1 MAPRSVPRSNPGS
14 APESVLGDRPPLSLV
29 ADEQALV
36 AAIRTGDL
44 SAFEALFRQHYR
56 ALYEVALGYVRDR
69 ADAEDVAHDV
79 LIAIWKGRATL
90 DIRSSLRAYLFT
102 AVQRRARKRAA
113 RPDFEAGLLA
123 RWHRD
128 PVAGPVRDIEN
139 AAERLERSE
148 VYDRISQ
155 AVAALPRRQR
165 EVFALRA
172 GAELRYA
179 EIADALG
186 TTVKNVEVQLRRAVR
201 ALRVALPDLK
211 R

>member
-1 MAPRSVPRSNPGS
+1 MAPRSASRSDPGS
-14 APESVLGDRPPLSLV
+14 ASEPVPDERPALALV

-36 AAIRTGDL
+36 AAIRRGEIA
-44 SAFEALFRQHYR
+44 AFEALFRRYYR
-56 ALYEVALGYVRDR
+56 PLYEAALGYAQNS

-79 LIAIWKGRATL
+79 LIAVWKGRATL
-90 DIRSSLRAYLFT
+90 DIRSSLHAYLFI

-128 PVAGPVRDIEN
+128 PVAGPAREVETAD
-139 AAERLERSE
+139 ERLERSE
-148 VYDRISQ
+148 MYDRIAD

-165 EVFALRA
+165 EIFSLRA

-179 EIADALG
+179 EIAEALG
-186 TTVKNVEVQLRRAVR
+186 TTVKNVEVQLRRAVH
-201 ALRVALPDLK
+201 ALRAALPDLK